1 MRLGFLFYAAA
12 IAIAIAG
19 ILHIIEAT
27 EPEHIEHS
35 TLVIFF
41 LVSGIAQIFWVL
53 PTVKRWIRAWHYT
66 GIAGTIVLI
75 ILWSLTR
82 LPNPITGGEAEP
94 IDEIGIT
101 VQMLQASYI
110 ALIATAIIIQKNM
123 MKIDH
128 RKAADAA

>member
-1 MRLGFLFYAAA
+1 VRLRFLFYAAA

-41 LVSGIAQIFWVL
+41 LVSGIAQIFWAL
-53 PTVKRWIRAWHYT
+53 PTVKRWASAWHYR
-66 GIAGTIVLI
+66 GIAGTIALI

-110 ALIATAIIIQKNM
+110 ALIATAIIRQKHM

-128 RKAADAA
+128 RTAADTA

>member
-1 MRLGFLFYAAA
+1 MRLRFLFYAAA
-12 IAIAIAG
+12 AAIAIAG

-41 LVSGIAQIFWVL
+41 LVAGIAQIFWAL
-53 PTVKRWIRAWHYT
+53 PTVKRWANAWHYT
-66 GIAGTIVLI
+66 GIAGAIVLI

-82 LPNPITGGEAEP
+82 LPNPITSGEAEP

-101 VQMLQASYI
+101 VQTLHVSYI
-110 ALIATAIIIQKNM
+110 ALIATAIIKQKHM
-123 MKIDH
+123 MKTDH
-128 RKAADAA
+128 RTAADAA

>member
-1 MRLGFLFYAAA
+1 MRLRFLFYAAA
-12 IAIAIAG
+12 AVIAIVG

-27 EPEHIEHS
+27 EPEHIEHG
-35 TLVIFF
+35 TLTIFF
-41 LVSGIAQIFWVL
+41 LVAGTAQIFWAL
-53 PTVKRWIRAWHYT
+53 PTVKRWASTWHYT

-101 VQMLQASYI
+101 VQILHASYI
-110 ALIATAIIIQKNM
+110 ALIATAIIRQKHM

-128 RKAADAA
+128 RTAAYEA

>member
-1 MRLGFLFYAAA
+1 LRFRFLYYAAA
-12 IAIAIAG
+12 TAIAIAG
-19 ILHIIEAT
+19 ILHIIVGI

-41 LVSGIAQIFWVL
+41 LVSGIAQISWAL
-53 PTVKRWIRAWHYT
+53 PTVKLWTRTWHYT

-110 ALIATAIIIQKNM
+110 ALIATAIIRQKHM

-128 RKAADAA
+128 RTAADAA